1 MLFFFNGQILKNFYS
16 GNHLLKPLT
25 WSIIN
30 LILTSLIKL
39 VNIVLYKARVDQVKQ
54 FKEQQEN
61 IQKHLDEEL
70 AKEREKN
77 RILESQLDKSKEF
90 VGEWKENIIKQ
101 LDAIKKNI
109 EEVSFKISQW
119 IYRNCSLRHLL

>member
-1 MLFFFNGQILKNFYS
+1 M
-16 GNHLLKPLT
+16 
-25 WSIIN
+25 
-30 LILTSLIKL
+30 
-39 VNIVLYKARVDQVKQ
+39 KQ

-109 EEVSFKISQW
+109 EEVSFKISQ
-119 IYRNCSLRHLL
+119 